1 MITIISLIAM
11 SATLLL
17 VSILWYV
24 DRRSYK
30 KRIDDLLIRQ
40 WYLEKDNDTKEM
52 EITRLRDYILDTEDK
67 EKNDG

>member
-1 MITIISLIAM
+1 MITIIPLIAM

-52 EITRLRDYILDTEDK
+52 EITRLRDYILDIGDK

>member
-1 MITIISLIAM
+1 MITIIPLIAM